1 MRLVNDYETE
11 FHDRD
16 VGLEESRANA
26 FRGYVQKA
34 YVTICGIV
42 KGEVHVPAGH
52 SRIDG
57 YGLDAS
63 GVQVLHLVFHKCD
76 KRCNDQCNAVFHK
89 SRDLEAD

>member
-26 FRGYVQKA
+26 FWGYVQKA
-34 YVTICGIV
+34 YLTVCCVV

-52 SRIDG
+52 SGIDG
-57 YGLDAS
+57 YGLYAS
-63 GVQVLHLVFHKCD
+63 GVQVLHLVFHQRD
-76 KRCNDQCNAVFHK
+76 KGCNDQRNAVFHK
-89 SRDLEAD
+89 SRDLETD